1 MSSKSVQNAMLDWP
15 RPIVNLPS
23 FWPMCLMHSVRP
35 AAHTHTHARTHART
49 RARTH
54 TERGRRQAGGRA
66 RARRHARNGS
76 CGEKMRQQL
85 VRRHV
90 SGAGAWRASAVSL
103 AGPLP
108 SGCALVEARG
118 HGAIAGRSVRKTAR
132 APRPARQSEQ
142 HSGRSD
148 GGAGRACAYFSS
160 SVCFTAVRGKYTSM
174 ACIPTPCMS
183 SNAGF
188 SPGLTCV
195 WRRTRLATTATPT
208 CDARALAQAAQPRE
222 RAARRSERPATAPRT
237 LDDSLVSNT
246 SGSVRSTILVDVQ
259 GSPPRLSLATAMPP
273 TVPRVRYAELGGAG
287 RLRGV
292 FLTLFFFWREG

>member
-1 MSSKSVQNAMLDWP
+1 M
-15 RPIVNLPS
+15 
-23 FWPMCLMHSVRP
+23 
-35 AAHTHTHARTHART
+35 
-49 RARTH
+49 
-54 TERGRRQAGGRA
+54 
-66 RARRHARNGS
+66 
-76 CGEKMRQQL
+76 
-85 VRRHV
+85 
-90 SGAGAWRASAVSL
+90 SL

-118 HGAIAGRSVRKTAR
+118 RGAIAGRSVRKTAR

-273 TVPRVRYAELGGAG
+273 TPGTVCRARAGRSRPPSWCFFNPVFFLAG
-287 RLRGV
+287 RLMFFNPVFFLAGNSQQADHRGRQPEERRAV
-292 FLTLFFFWREG
+292 RRLRRA